1 MEEAYNAV
9 AQFKKLLKAFDINTD
24 VFYADFNWKLIL
36 KQLKNSTVKYK
47 DIPKFPEVKRDL
59 ALLLDKNVNFEEVEK
74 IAYETERKL
83 LKNVVLFDV
92 YEGKNLEEGKKSY
105 AINFTLQDAEKTL
118 QDKQIDKVMQNLIKA
133 YETKLGAKIR

>member
-1 MEEAYNAV
+1 M
-9 AQFKKLLKAFDINTD
+9 
-24 VFYADFNWKLIL
+24 
-36 KQLKNSTVKYK
+36 
-47 DIPKFPEVKRDL
+47 
-59 ALLLDKNVNFEEVEK
+59 DKNVNFEEVEK